1 MAQLFCYRKDVRK
14 ISALLSLVL
23 VSSVFAANESG
34 NDVPIGEIAVVG
46 VTPVPGMSIDADKV
60 PGNVQTLK
68 SSDLNRNGTVL
79 SDTLEKRLG
88 SVNINDTL
96 ADPFQPE
103 IFYRGFVASPVLGTP
118 EGLAVYLSGV
128 RINEAFGDSVNW
140 DLIPDIAI
148 HRIDLVSSSPVFGLN
163 ALGGAL
169 LVTLKNGFTFQGADA
184 EISGGSFNQRAGW
197 AEFGTHQSTLGFYA
211 AVRVLNQDGWRL
223 FAKDSI
229 HQYYMDWSVHG
240 DGPTLDLS
248 YARANNRLYG

>member
-1 MAQLFCYRKDVRK
+1 
-14 ISALLSLVL
+14 
-23 VSSVFAANESG
+23 
-34 NDVPIGEIAVVG
+34 
-46 VTPVPGMSIDADKV
+46 
-60 PGNVQTLK
+60 
-68 SSDLNRNGTVL
+68 
-79 SDTLEKRLG
+79 
-88 SVNINDTL
+88 
-96 ADPFQPE
+96 
-103 IFYRGFVASPVLGTP
+103 VASPVLGTP

-197 AEFGTHQSTLGFYA
+197 AEFGTHQSTLDFYA

-229 HQYYMDWSVHG
+229 HQYYMDWSSSLNL
-240 DGPTLDLS
+240 LDDHL
-248 YARANNRLYG
+248 R